1 MAAFRAALVL
11 DIREHRL
18 AWSTILAGLLASVML
33 WGSILGVPMRHPAPF
48 VAAEPTFVVQ
58 VEHPIEFAL
67 PE

>member
-1 MAAFRAALVL
+1 VAAFRAALVL

-33 WGSILGVPMRHPAPF
+33 WGSILGVPLARPAAF
-48 VAAEPTFVVQ
+48 EMAAPSSVPV
-58 VEHPIEFAL
+58 VEHLIEFGP